1 MKASSLVDIGQEGE
15 GNRVDNQE
23 RNPQK
28 IGIQVQGLLV
38 TWNIRFMAFRIGIR
52 HFELF
57 ELKNLRVVDKPVK
70 LLQLQRN

>member
-1 MKASSLVDIGQEGE
+1 MKASSLVDMGQEGE

-52 HFELF
+52 PRQH
-57 ELKNLRVVDKPVK
+57 K
-70 LLQLQRN
+70 QRPPCPSAAE

>member
-15 GNRVDNQE
+15 GDRVDNKE
-23 RNPQK
+23 RNPQV

-38 TWNIRFMAFRIGIR
+38 TWNKRFMAFRIGIR

-57 ELKNLRVVDKPVK
+57 ELKHLRVFDKPVK

>member
-23 RNPQK
+23 RNPQV

>member
-1 MKASSLVDIGQEGE
+1 MDIGQEGE

-52 HFELF
+52 HLELF
-57 ELKNLRVVDKPVK
+57 ELKNLKVADKPVK